1 MRFIGLVLLVSVGTL
16 AGSKE
21 VSAQQGAPI
30 GAPIWVLQAQGDT
43 FPPENAIEV
52 YDDIGGFDL
61 SHTEG
66 DASGRALCMSEF
78 SYYGENTLMLGAFFE
93 SEGRCKP
100 FGGFTH
106 GPNILRQWIL
116 TDGGGEGGQEEQE
129 TDGGDEGGQEEQ
141 EIEMDTEAT
150 DQRSGRAMTSLHRKL
165 IRHLTEDHDMTLEEA
180 RER

>member
-1 MRFIGLVLLVSVGTL
+1 M
-16 AGSKE
+16 
-21 VSAQQGAPI
+21 
-30 GAPIWVLQAQGDT
+30 LQAQGDT

-52 YDDIGGFDL
+52 YGDIGGFDF

-66 DASGRALCMSEF
+66 DASGLALCMSEF
-78 SYYGENTLMLGAFFE
+78 SHYGQNTLMLGAFFE

-106 GPNILRQWIL
+106 GTNILRQWIL

-129 TDGGDEGGQEEQ
+129 
-141 EIEMDTEAT
+141 IETDTEAT

-165 IRHLTEDHDMTLEEA
+165 TRHLTEDHDMTLEEA